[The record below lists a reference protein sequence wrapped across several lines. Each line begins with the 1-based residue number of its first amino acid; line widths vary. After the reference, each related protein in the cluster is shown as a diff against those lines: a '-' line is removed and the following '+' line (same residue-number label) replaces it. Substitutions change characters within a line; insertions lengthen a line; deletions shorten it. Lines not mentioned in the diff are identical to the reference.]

1 MKTLR
6 ISAKLPLI
14 IVGLCC
20 LAAGAMGLMAVSAAH
35 DILES
40 QARTRLSSIA
50 QAQIASTEAALK
62 AMRTSIVSQSNS
74 PVFRSTM
81 TSLIGASEAI
91 PGDKTE
97 YLQTR
102 YITEN
107 EHPYGQRQLTD
118 FVKGRDAYNRAHRK
132 AHPYFRSLTEKNN
145 FSDFYLL
152 DEKGYV
158 LYSVMKNEDF
168 AVNLASADHK
178 DHGLARVFGRIMSD
192 PANAPQFVFEDF
204 SDYPLKGTPY
214 SAFMATPI
222 LASNGAIIGVF
233 AVRIEPAALQPSAD
247 AAEGLGQT
255 GVLFAVGADGRMRI
269 GPGAGALRAAIE
281 QDGPVAGALAGLQGV
296 QTGNSDAGT
305 PVISAFGQV
314 QFEDSRWAIVA
325 QQDTAE
331 MFAQA
336 SVLERSVLERGVLL
350 LIVAAIIAIVV
361 SKSLTRPLDRV
372 RQSMISVAEGDLTAQ
387 VPAARRGDEI
397 GDIALTLD
405 RLRRSLLEARS
416 TEERAAVLGA
426 ALQAASASLMIVDET
441 LTVQHANTA
450 ANTMLASFGANT
462 AKAGDT
468 PRPIDLAQFLGTDA
482 ETVRQVAQGSIPESA
497 IDLAVEDR
505 RLSLALRTLFDGDVA
520 CGAVVEWIDR
530 TADFRKTALLN
541 AIEQRQCIIEFTPAG
556 KVLEINNKLQNLL
569 CGTREDFAGRD
580 VAQMLVLDPAKI
592 AHPDGFWPG
601 VLEAGAVW
609 GQFLVQGAEGH
620 QIWLDGG
627 LTVVADDHDQPLTI
641 VMIGND
647 VSQARAA
654 MEAATAEQE
663 QTAQDQ
669 RDVVTNLGNALSRLA
684 EGDLTAAINQA
695 FAGEYDQL
703 RRDFNSAVD
712 GLCETMTGLVRSSH
726 AIDSSAQEVASA
738 SDDVL
743 NRTNAQSATLAATA
757 QDISR
762 TTQSLTETAERSQS
776 ISDMVSTTRESAT
789 TSSRVMGDA
798 VVAMDEIE
806 KSSAAISN
814 ITKLIE
820 EIAFQT
826 NLLALNA
833 GVEAA
838 RAGEAGRGFAVVATE
853 VRALSQRSSNAAA
866 DINSVI
872 AQTTKQISQG
882 AELVARAGE
891 SLDEILGKISDISVQ
906 VVDIAKFST
915 SQSQSLSQIDTAVR
929 ELDEVTR
936 HNAQLLSDTTQIS
949 RALKA
954 EADGLVAAG
963 AKFQISTLPD
973 HVAVHPAHAAID
985 QRTSVNAHQTENRTP
1000 LAG

>member
-50 QAQIASTEAALK
+50 QAQIASTEAALN

-81 TSLIGASEAI
+81 TSLIGAAEAI

-145 FSDFYLL
+145 FADFYLL

-158 LYSVMKNEDF
+158 LYSVMKNEDY
-168 AVNLASADHK
+168 AVNLADPAQADQ
-178 DHGLARVFGRIMSD
+178 GLARVFARIMTD
-192 PANAPQFVFEDF
+192 PENAPQFVFEDF
-204 SDYPLKGTPY
+204 SDYPLRGSPY

-222 LASNGAIIGVF
+222 LASNGAVIGVF
-233 AVRIEPAALQPSAD
+233 AVRIETAALQPSA
-247 AAEGLGQT
+247 AAAQGLGQS
-255 GVLFAVGADGRMRI
+255 GVLFAVGGDGRIRI
-269 GPGAGALRAAIE
+269 GSDAGIDAGAQQE
-281 QDGPVAGALAGLQGV
+281 QTGPNGPVASALSGSQGV
-296 QTGNSDAGT
+296 QTDETAQGT
-305 PVISAFGQV
+305 SVISAFGQV
-314 QFEDSRWAIVA
+314 EFAGSSWAIVA

-331 MFAQA
+331 LFAQA
-336 SVLERSVLERGVLL
+336 SILEKSVIQRGGLL
-350 LIVAAIIAIVV
+350 LLVAALIAIVV
-361 SKSLTRPLDRV
+361 SKSLTRPLNKV
-372 RQSMISVAEGDLTAQ
+372 RQSMILVAEGDLTDRG
-387 VPAARRGDEI
+387 PAARSGDEI

-416 TEERAAVLGA
+416 TEERAAVLSA
-426 ALQAASASLMIVDET
+426 ALQAASASLMIVDEN
-441 LTVQHANTA
+441 LTVEHTNAA
-450 ANTMLASFGANT
+450 ANTLLDPLV
-462 AKAGDT
+462 AGHSSDDGSSGVDLIQILGDQAESVRQIAQGRIT
-468 PRPIDLAQFLGTDA
+468 HETIDLAF
-482 ETVRQVAQGSIPESA
+482 
-497 IDLAVEDR
+497 EDR
-505 RLSLALRTLFDGDVA
+505 RLSLALRTLFDGETA

-541 AIEQRQCIIEFTPAG
+541 AIEHRQCIIEFSPDG
-556 KVLEINNKLQNLL
+556 KVTDINAKLENLL
-569 CGTREDFAGRD
+569 CGDSGDFAGRD
-580 VAQMLVLDPAKI
+580 VAEMLVLDPTKVT
-592 AHPDGFWPG
+592 HPDGFWPG
-601 VLEAGAVW
+601 VLDAGAVW
-609 GQFLVQGAEGH
+609 GQFLVQGAAGH

-627 LTVVADDHDQPLTI
+627 LTVVTDDQDQPLTV

-647 VSQARAA
+647 VSQARKV
-654 MEAATAEQE
+654 METATAEQE

-669 RDVVTNLGNALSRLA
+669 RAVVTNLGNALSRLA
-684 EGDLTAAINQA
+684 EGDLTASIHQA
-695 FAGEYDQL
+695 FTGEYDQL

-712 GLCETMTGLVRSSH
+712 GLCQTMSGLVRRSH
-726 AIDSSAQEVASA
+726 TIDSSAQEVASA
-738 SDDVL
+738 SDDL
-743 NRTNAQSATLAATA
+743 LTRTNAQSATLAATA
-757 QDISR
+757 QDISQ
-762 TTQSLTETAERSQS
+762 TTRSLTETAERSQS

-882 AELVARAGE
+882 AELVARAGK

-915 SQSQSLSQIDTAVR
+915 DQSQSLSQIDTAVR
-929 ELDEVTR
+929 ELDGVTR

-963 AKFQISTLPD
+963 AKFQISALPGPSG
-973 HVAVHPAHAAID
+973 AGIAHRGPSND
-985 QRTSVNAHQTENRTP
+985 NQTENRTP

>member
-35 DILES
+35 NILES

-50 QAQIASTEAALK
+50 HAQIASTEAALN

-97 YLQTR
+97 FLQTR

-107 EHPYGQRQLTD
+107 EHPYGQRQKTD
-118 FVKGRDAYNRAHRK
+118 YVEGRDAYNRAHRK

-145 FSDFYLL
+145 FADFYLL

-168 AVNLASADHK
+168 AVNLGAADHAK
-178 DHGLARVFGRIMSD
+178 QGLARAFARIMSD

-204 SDYPLKGTPY
+204 GDYALLGTPY

-247 AAEGLGQT
+247 AAEGLGET
-255 GVLFAVGADGRMRI
+255 GVLFAVGADGRIRI
-269 GPGAGALRAAIE
+269 GNDAGSQQPATD
-281 QDGPVAGALAGLQGV
+281 QDGPVANALEGAQGV
-296 QTGNSDAGT
+296 QTGTSGQGAS
-305 PVISAFGQV
+305 VISAFGQV
-314 QFEDSRWAIVA
+314 QFEDSLWAIVA
-325 QQDTAE
+325 QQDTSE
-331 MFAQA
+331 LFAQA
-336 SVLERSVLERGVLL
+336 AVLEKSVIERGGLL
-350 LIVAAIIAIVV
+350 LLVAAIIAIVV
-361 SKSLTRPLDRV
+361 SKSLTRPLNRV
-372 RQSMISVAEGDLTAQ
+372 RQSMISVAEGDLTDHG
-387 VPAARRGDEI
+387 PAAWRGDEI
-397 GDIALTLD
+397 GDIATTLD

-426 ALQAASASLMIVDET
+426 ALQAASASLMIVDKD
-441 LTVQHANTA
+441 LGVQHANTA
-450 ANTMLASFGANT
+450 ANALLDTLRPAT
-462 AKAGDT
+462 APDEDDLPT
-468 PRPIDLAQFLGTDA
+468 VDLAQILGTHA
-482 ETVRQVAQGSIPESA
+482 ETVSQIAQGNIDQVA
-497 IDLAVEDR
+497 IDLAFEDR
-505 RLSLALRTLFDGDVA
+505 RLSLALRTLFDGDAA

-530 TADFRKTALLN
+530 TEDFRKTALLN
-541 AIEQRQCIIEFTPAG
+541 AIEQRQCIIEFSPSG
-556 KVLEINNKLQNLL
+556 KVSDINTKLEKLL
-569 CGTREDFAGRD
+569 CGGTEVFAGRD
-580 VAQMLVLDPAKI
+580 VAQMLVLDPTKI
-592 AHPDGFWPG
+592 THPDGFWPG
-601 VLEAGAVW
+601 VLDAGAVW

-627 LTVVADDHDQPLTI
+627 LTVVTDDQDQPLTV

-647 VSQARAA
+647 VSQARTA
-654 MEAATAEQE
+654 MEIATAEQE

-669 RDVVTNLGNALSRLA
+669 RDVVANLGDALSRLA
-684 EGDLTAAINQA
+684 EGDLTAAIDQA
-695 FAGEYDQL
+695 FTGEYDQL

-712 GLCETMTGLVRSSH
+712 GLCQTMTGLVRSSH
-726 AIDSSAQEVASA
+726 TIDSSAQEVASA
-738 SDDVL
+738 SDDLL

-757 QDISR
+757 QDISQA
-762 TTQSLTETAERSQS
+762 TQSLTETAQRSQS
-776 ISDMVSTTRESAT
+776 ISDMVSATRERAT

-882 AELVARAGE
+882 AELVSRAGK
-891 SLDEILGKISDISVQ
+891 SLDEILGKISDISVH

-915 SQSQSLSQIDTAVR
+915 TQSQSLSQVDTAVR
-929 ELDEVTR
+929 ELDGVTR

-954 EADGLVAAG
+954 EADGLVLAG
-963 AKFQISTLPD
+963 AKFQINTLPG
-973 HVAVHPAHAAID
+973 HADMDKPNKAI
-985 QRTSVNAHQTENRTP
+985 NTP
-1000 LAG
+1000 PTIAQNQQQGLPLLAG